1 MQLSH
6 GELTIYGRSCP
17 VVHSDL
23 VLIPPSVGCNSF
35 SLCLHADAFG
45 TGGGYLMLDYLAVDK
60 VTGLDSLHGACICFR
75 GDDPDGDDT
84 VGSDPVD
91 LATSVWTFPVTKRI
105 TQRFGISSRF
115 VLTLSV

>member
-1 MQLSH
+1 MQHSH

-35 SLCLHADAFG
+35 SLYLHADAFG

-60 VTGLDSLHGACICFR
+60 VTSLDSLHGACICFR

-84 VGSDPVD
+84 VGSERSTLQPAYGRFRLRRGLRKG
-91 LATSVWTFPVTKRI
+91 LAFRVVSC
-105 TQRFGISSRF
+105 
-115 VLTLSV
+115 